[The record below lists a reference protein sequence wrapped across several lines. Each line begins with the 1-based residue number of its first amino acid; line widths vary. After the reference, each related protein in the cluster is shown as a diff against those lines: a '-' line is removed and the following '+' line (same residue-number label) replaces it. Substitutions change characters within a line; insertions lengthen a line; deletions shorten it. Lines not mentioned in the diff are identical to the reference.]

1 MTKPADDKLGHAKRE
16 IKALKVQLDQEK
28 KANVSNAKCECS
40 MSISMLGDGCRYCQ
54 PQEYIDRLGEWL
66 DEQGAILEKLED
78 SAVVPEGWKLLPIKP
93 TRNMIDAAHD
103 NQCITRY
110 EATITWEEMIGAS
123 PAPPKQEPAK

>member
-1 MTKPADDKLGHAKRE
+1 MSKPADDKLGHAKRE

-78 SAVVPEGWKLLPIKP
+78 SAVVPEGWKLVPIKP

-103 NQCITRY
+103 SQCITRY
-110 EATITWEEMIGAS
+110 EATITWEEMIKAS
-123 PAPPKQEPAK
+123 PEPPEQEPAK